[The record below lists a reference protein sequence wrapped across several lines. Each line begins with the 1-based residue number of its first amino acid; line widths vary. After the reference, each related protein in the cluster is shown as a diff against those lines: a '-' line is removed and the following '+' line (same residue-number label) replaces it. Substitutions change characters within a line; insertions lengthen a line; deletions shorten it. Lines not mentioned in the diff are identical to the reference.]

1 MRQVMIRSIV
11 TATVIGGLSLAG
23 VGTAAASP
31 ADLHR
36 PTGIIDGSLNNADV
50 ASGSNVLGAL
60 VNSMSTTHPT
70 TTPTVGPQAKTT
82 IPSMTE
88 EANNR

>member
-1 MRQVMIRSIV
+1 MRQVIIRSIV
-11 TATVIGGLSLAG
+11 TATAIGGLSLAG

-60 VNSMSTTHPT
+60 VNSMLSD
-70 TTPTVGPQAKTT
+70 
-82 IPSMTE
+82 SSNNN
-88 EANNR
+88 ANSGAAGQNNNAIND

>member
-1 MRQVMIRSIV
+1 MRQIMIGSIV

-36 PTGIIDGSLNNADV
+36 PTGILDGSLNNADV

-60 VNSMSTTHPT
+60 VNSMLSD
-70 TTPTVGPQAKTT
+70 
-82 IPSMTE
+82 SSNNN
-88 EANNR
+88 ANSGAAGQNNNAIND